1 MHITRE
7 SRQTRKRL
15 WLSLW
20 FVGFIWLF
28 AVLGYP
34 FGYINLPILG
44 VVSVVCLFAAFWINT
59 RLVAMG
65 ITRPIGHSRHCQY
78 DLQGINSDKCP
89 ECGTAI

>member
-1 MHITRE
+1 MSITRE
-7 SRQTRKRL
+7 SRQTRTRL
-15 WLSLW
+15 WFSLW
-20 FVGFIWLF
+20 LVGFICLF
-28 AVLGYP
+28 VVLGFSY
-34 FGYINLPILG
+34 GYINLPILG
-44 VVSVVCLFAAFWINT
+44 VVSVVCLFTEFWINN